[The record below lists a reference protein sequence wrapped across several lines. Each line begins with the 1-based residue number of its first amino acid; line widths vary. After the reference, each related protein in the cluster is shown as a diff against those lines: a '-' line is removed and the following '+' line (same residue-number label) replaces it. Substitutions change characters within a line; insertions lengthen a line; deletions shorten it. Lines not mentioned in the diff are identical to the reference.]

1 MLGDTIF
8 EVLNELRDARRLRT
22 TLANMA
28 RVISNDPKRRAII
41 ILNQPKVSAALIH
54 EEWEAAAAV
63 FKQNIYERLNLVVR
77 HDHTILTVD
86 HADRNSRQ
94 PPDSITAHEHGSIE
108 KIVGH
113 IESQSRFSQ
122 KRTYDTFYDIL
133 RILLVRYFRLEPPIT
148 TKHLGEIAGCSYPT
162 VAAALHRLQ
171 PYLRRQSD
179 RRVQLRAFPR
189 EAWFELV
196 SFSEKVRSTR
206 RYADRSTKPRS
217 PETMIK
223 RLMDL
228 HRDDVAVG
236 GVLGARH
243 YLPKLDLIG
252 TPRLDLTI
260 NVFNRHE
267 SETLIRSVD
276 AGLVPAERGEMPH
289 VVVHTV
295 NRQASL
301 FERDNRGSIWADQVE
316 CLLDLHEARLEA
328 QALEMLDALTPKP

>member
-1 MLGDTIF
+1 
-8 EVLNELRDARRLRT
+8 
-22 TLANMA
+22 
-28 RVISNDPKRRAII
+28 
-41 ILNQPKVSAALIH
+41 
-54 EEWEAAAAV
+54 
-63 FKQNIYERLNLVVR
+63 
-77 HDHTILTVD
+77 
-86 HADRNSRQ
+86 
-94 PPDSITAHEHGSIE
+94 
-108 KIVGH
+108 
-113 IESQSRFSQ
+113 
-122 KRTYDTFYDIL
+122 
-133 RILLVRYFRLEPPIT
+133 
-148 TKHLGEIAGCSYPT
+148 
-162 VAAALHRLQ
+162 
-171 PYLRRQSD
+171 
-179 RRVQLRAFPR
+179 
-189 EAWFELV
+189 
-196 SFSEKVRSTR
+196 
-206 RYADRSTKPRS
+206 
-217 PETMIK
+217 
-223 RLMDL
+223 MDL

-267 SETLIRSVD
+267 SETLIRSLD